1 MGCSDL
7 ITLQRLLDGELDE
20 TAAELVSHHAD
31 SCARCRAVLQELA
44 AARALVQAQLGAED
58 EGEDEAA
65 SAALAVIAAHL
76 PMSRTTEPAPSGW
89 RRRTW
94 LTTAAMALLGLLLPL
109 PFGSKAGASPEE
121 VLQQV
126 VARERIWAY
135 QPNKVLHWEV
145 ETVSKGIKG
154 TADGRWRTVFSQKN
168 NATSFAQIS
177 RQFQPDG
184 QTAHAYW
191 QHPDGS
197 TISYRAKSGVIE
209 VWPSTAA
216 VQQALPTMTPELR
229 AALESFL
236 QYRVTTRAL
245 DVRSRRDAE
254 WLHRPSAGTAG
265 TTATLRR
272 GRIDEWGEVYH
283 ISVVKRRFESS
294 SEILRAVHEYDVEA
308 STYRLLRLESTLT
321 YADGTVGVH
330 DSRWTVFRE
339 TSAEE
344 FDAQTPRDLLESGL
358 PLVRLTPL
366 DVARRR
372 LQEMNRD
379 RTRTN

>member
-31 SCARCRAVLQELA
+31 SCERCRDVLRELA
-44 AARALVQAQLGAED
+44 AARTFVQAQLGDED

-65 SAALAVIAAHL
+65 SAALAVIAAQL
-76 PMSRTTEPAPSGW
+76 STSRTSEPAPSGW
-89 RRRTW
+89 WRRTW

-121 VLQQV
+121 VLRQV

-145 ETVSKGIKG
+145 ETVSKGIRG

-168 NATSFAQIS
+168 SDKSFAQIS
-177 RQFQPDG
+177 RQFDPDG
-184 QTAHAYW
+184 RTTHAYW

-197 TISYRAKSGVIE
+197 SISYRAKTGLIE
-209 VWPSTAA
+209 IWPSTAA
-216 VQQALPTMTPELR
+216 ARHALPAMTPELR
-229 AALESFL
+229 DALESFL
-236 QYRVTTRAL
+236 RNREATRAL
-245 DVRSRRDAE
+245 DVRTRRDAE
-254 WLHRPSAGTAG
+254 WLHRPSAGIAG
-265 TTATLRR
+265 TTATLRD
-272 GRIDEWGEVYH
+272 GRLDGWGDVHH
-283 ISVVKRRFESS
+283 ITIVKRRFDSNP
-294 SEILRAVHEYDVEA
+294 EILRAVHEYDVEA
-308 STYRLLRLESTLT
+308 ATYRLLRLQSKIT

-330 DSRWTVFRE
+330 DSRWAVFRE
-339 TSAEE
+339 TSAAE
-344 FDAQTPRDLLESGL
+344 FDAQTPKDLLDSGL

-372 LQEMNRD
+372 LQEINRE
-379 RTRTN
+379 RERTN